1 MNQAQ
6 IDTVRL
12 LLAVAPLVFRGGRF
26 AMKGGTALNLFVHDL
41 PRLSVDI
48 DVAFT
53 DHRLAREV
61 ALGAI
66 SEDLRA
72 ARQLIET
79 RGYRAEIA
87 GRPDGEEV
95 RMLIRDRTAQVKV
108 EVNGVFRGTL
118 LRPRPADLVASAQE
132 LFATT
137 VTVPVLETQELYGGK
152 LVAAMDRQHPR
163 DLFDVREMFARY
175 DLPPAFVDCFVAY
188 LAGHNR
194 PIHEVL
200 FPRTKEIGPLYRSDF
215 VGMTKDDVSL
225 DELKAIQ
232 TELPTRLQRALGPQ
246 HRDFL
251 LSLVRLE
258 PRWDLLPFPHL
269 GELPAIRWKL
279 AHLERLRAAS
289 MRRFEEQ
296 HRALEDGFGR

>member
-12 LLAVAPLVFRGGRF
+12 LLAVAPAVFRGGRF
-26 AMKGGTALNLFVHDL
+26 AMKGGTALNLFVHDM

-53 DHRLAREV
+53 DHRLAREE
-61 ALGAI
+61 ALRAI
-66 SEDLRA
+66 SDDLRA
-72 ARQLIET
+72 AQRLVLAK
-79 RGYRAEIA
+79 GYRADIV
-87 GRPDGEEV
+87 GRPEGEEV
-95 RMLIRDRTAQVKV
+95 RMLVRSRTTQVKV
-108 EVNGVFRGTL
+108 EVNGVFRGTVL
-118 LRPRPADLVASAQE
+118 PLRAADLAASAQE

-137 VTVPVLETQELYGGK
+137 VTVPVLETPELYGGK

-163 DLFDVREMFARY
+163 DLFDVREMFARHN
-175 DLPPAFVDCFVAY
+175 LPPAFVDCFVAY

-194 PIHEVL
+194 PVHEVL

-215 VGMTKDDVSL
+215 FGMTKDDVPL

-232 TELPTRLQRALGPQ
+232 TELPRRLQRALGPQ

-269 GELPAIRWKL
+269 IELPAIRWKL
-279 AHLERLRAAS
+279 VQLEKLRAAS
-289 MRRFEEQ
+289 KRRFEEQ
-296 HRALEDGFGR
+296 QQALEEGFNH